1 MQKHTLFISDD
12 RKLEL
17 FKKNYQKHLGG
28 ELEIEVKELNGV
40 KMNVV
45 TFPSDLP
52 DEMLIQYV
60 WAIGVGVGLEL
71 CQSIINGT
79 TSPISPLDKV
89 EEVPEKKL

>member
-1 MQKHTLFISDD
+1 MKKNELYISDG

-17 FKKNYQKHLGG
+17 FKKNYKNYSWG
-28 ELEIEVKELNGV
+28 ELEIEVKEFNGV

-52 DEMLIQYV
+52 DEMLLQYV
-60 WAIGVGVGLEL
+60 WAIGVSVGLEL
-71 CQSIINGT
+71 CQIVINGT